1 MATLFMMGVLLPMA
15 VAVVGVLLHGRDV
28 NRLRR
33 FVPGSFDSGV
43 TILAEPVTVTQAV
56 ADPNVNA
63 RLHQGEIFF
72 LRRSLS
78 AGFSEFPAGR
88 IVEKH
93 GAPNVQIRISRGS
106 ALFYAGAF
114 TFLTFVA
121 VWSRSWIPALL
132 STAMACSVVAMVR
145 RERRWG
151 RTAAAACVAY
161 FGLAENQTSPGWH
174 TIGRW

>member
-1 MATLFMMGVLLPMA
+1 MATLFTIGVLLPMT

-93 GAPNVQIRISRGS
+93 GAPHVQVRISRGS
-106 ALFYAGAF
+106 ALFHAGALM
-114 TFLTFVA
+114 FLTFVA
-121 VWSRSWIPALL
+121 VWSRSWIGALL
-132 STAMACSVVAMVR
+132 SIAMVCSILAMVR
-145 RERRWG
+145 RERWWG
-151 RTAAAACVAY
+151 RRAAAACVAH
-161 FGLAENQTSPGWH
+161 FGRAENRTSTAWH